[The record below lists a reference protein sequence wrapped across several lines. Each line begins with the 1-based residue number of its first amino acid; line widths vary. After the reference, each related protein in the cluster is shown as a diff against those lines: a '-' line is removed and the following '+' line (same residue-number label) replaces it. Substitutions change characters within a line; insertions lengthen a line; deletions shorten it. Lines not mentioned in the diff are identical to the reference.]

1 MKQRKLVVAL
11 AVILVL
17 VLAIGVLTACK
28 KEEKI
33 PYEAID
39 DNDIVKDLTYG
50 VDYKTLYDQFGNEA
64 DASKLTFKS
73 NGLAYQTFSDG
84 KEYELGLDFLSM
96 AMVYKSKNEGEY
108 VKWWKAFIQRWNYLL
123 PEVPLYSNQYYD
135 VFDAREIDKESVI
148 KNPTNPYWSVA
159 NALIDWKPTAGNAD
173 KKIIIGNT
181 TELSGRLRYS
191 TFGVSSPAASD
202 LDIDGLINGYSTVV
216 ANKVGDYQYDSTV
229 VESHEDKVNADGTRT
244 FTVKI
249 KNDLKFSD
257 GTPITAKNFLYFLMA
272 FSTPI
277 TATKEG
283 GGSNTAGQAYVGYK
297 EYSQFDGTNDGKI
310 IYKKDKDGKD
320 TTDVDYTIS
329 KKFKGVRLID
339 EYTYSLT
346 ATEDYATYFYGITL
360 AGLSP
365 TAKAMYMGN
374 NDVKDDGDGCYIVE
388 AENAA
393 DKFYNTKTEDKV
405 TSYTFASYIRKSA
418 SNTNQA
424 DEAKI
429 PFTGAYMIDNYDK
442 AKKECTLVRNDQY
455 KGNFEG
461 KKGGFDKIV
470 YVNIVSETQL
480 TQLVQKEVNVVAGIT
495 GGTDTD
501 AALKLVRDNPDSFAS
516 VDYARAGYGKLGFR
530 SDFGPVM
537 FQEVRQAIAYSID
550 RPAFA
555 KQFNGGYGGV
565 VDGPYYTGAWMYK
578 KAVEEEGM
586 KLDVYT
592 ASVDSAI
599 EVLEEGGWTYNYKGE
614 KYKAG
619 DGIRYKKLSGAEL
632 TYNNLHFA
640 SQDGK
645 YKTYKLG
652 GAYYMPLV
660 INWFGT
666 TPNPFT
672 DQLISSWATSS
683 ALQQIGMAVQYK
695 LGDFTPMLGEL
706 YQYEGYGYNGVA
718 TYNAFNFATGY
729 NSAAYDYSFNCSIEP
744 NLFENNSQWYIKD
757 AADYYYISK

>member
-135 VFDAREIDKESVI
+135 VFDARVIDKESVI

-159 NALIDWKPTAGNAD
+159 NALIDWKATAGNAD

-181 TELSGRLRYS
+181 TELSGNLRHS

-216 ANKVGDYQYDSTV
+216 ANKVGDYQYDNTV
-229 VESHEDKVNADGTRT
+229 VESHEDKVNEDGTRT

-257 GTPITAKNFLYFLMA
+257 GTPITAKNFLYYLMA

-283 GGSNTAGQAYVGYK
+283 GGSNTAGQSYVGYK

-346 ATEDYATYFYGITL
+346 ATEDYATYFYGIAL

-393 DKFYNTKTEDKV
+393 DKFYNTKTEGEV

-424 DEAKI
+424 GEAKI

-442 AKKECTLVRNDQY
+442 ANKTCTLVRNDQY

-461 KKGGFDKIV
+461 QKGGFDKIV
-470 YVNIVSETQL
+470 YIQIVSETQL
-480 TQLVQKEVNVVAGIT
+480 TQLEQGQVNVVAGIT

-501 AALKLVRDNPDSFAS
+501 AALKLVREKPDSFAS

-530 SDFGPVM
+530 SDFGPAM

-578 KAVEEEGM
+578 EALKEGM

-599 EVLEEGGWTYNYKGE
+599 EVLEDGGWTYNYKGE